1 MFKILHINEFE
12 LYENKYDG
20 EIIFLWIVLTQP
32 YFETETCDLSF
43 CNLFCDTNAL
53 LKSLI
58 MFTQPN
64 AQETIW
70 FTSFPSIKG
79 PDSLQK
85 TSYFIGFKNNWV
97 GHKKVLNAKKFS
109 VSSTTG

>member
-20 EIIFLWIVLTQP
+20 EIIFLWIVLPQP

-43 CNLFCDTNAL
+43 CNLFCDTSAL
-53 LKSLI
+53 LKSLCLHSQTLKKL
-58 MFTQPN
+58 FDLLVSRPG
-64 AQETIW
+64 
-70 FTSFPSIKG
+70 IKG
-79 PDSLQK
+79 PDSLQE

-97 GHKKVLNAKKFS
+97 GHKKVLNAKKIS
-109 VSSTTG
+109 VSSTAG